1 MPTTPLGKIEL
12 SENVSIIGRSL
23 KDLEK
28 YGNRGT
34 GYIGKVVMSA
44 GEKPVLIPSCINLRQ
59 KRWGQVVHV
68 SRPPRR
74 IRAP

>member
-44 GEKPVLIPSCINLRQ
+44 GEKPVLGRKIAMDLAKSHLVLICG
-59 KRWGQVVHV
+59 K
-68 SRPPRR
+68 R